1 MAKILLI
8 EDDENISEFI
18 IKYAKNE
25 NFEIETAANGKTGL
39 AMALASKFD
48 IILLD
53 IMLPGMNGNEICRE
67 LRKFSGVPVIFLT
80 SRDEEIDRVLGLEMG
95 ADDYITKPFSPRELF
110 ARIKSVLRRASGK
123 GPGSENGPAETKAG
137 AENGGQ
143 KKNIATKNITIDAS
157 RREVKLAGRTVELT
171 YTQFEL
177 LKKLAGNAGRV
188 FSRDELYEA
197 IWGDGGD
204 GFSRTVDVHIKH
216 LREALNRALE
226 GYNPIVSIR
235 SVGYKF
241 EEE

>member
-1 MAKILLI
+1 MEKILLI
-8 EDDENISEFI
+8 EDDENISDFI

-25 NFEIETAANGKTGL
+25 NFEIETASNGKAGL
-39 AMALASKFD
+39 SMALAFKFD
-48 IILLD
+48 IVLLD

-67 LRKFSGVPVIFLT
+67 LRKVSGVPVIFLT

-110 ARIKSVLRRASGK
+110 ARIKAVLRRT
-123 GPGSENGPAETKAG
+123 SENKLKIGTEQTEAKKITEPDDL
-137 AENGGQ
+137 
-143 KKNIATKNITIDAS
+143 KKNITTKNISIDPS
-157 RREVKLAGRTVELT
+157 RREVKLAGKPVELT

-177 LKKLAGNAGRV
+177 LKKLAGSAGRV
-188 FSRDELYEA
+188 FSRDELYDA
-197 IWGDGGD
+197 VWGESGD

-216 LREALNRALE
+216 LREALNKTLE
-226 GYNPIVSIR
+226 GYNPIISIR